1 MVEEGRRGLHAE
13 VKLKVLLSM
22 DSTVLSRAS
31 MLFTCIFPSYTH
43 AFMQITRSSI
53 PWSTIIPISFDDR
66 RELSLFCKERCSF
79 KTLFLSLNIV
89 YSIIY
94 ENFLILMSECLRE
107 LEELL
112 IFSSFELDESD

>member
-1 MVEEGRRGLHAE
+1 
-13 VKLKVLLSM
+13 
-22 DSTVLSRAS
+22 
-31 MLFTCIFPSYTH
+31 
-43 AFMQITRSSI
+43 MQITRSSI

-89 YSIIY
+89 YLIIY

-112 IFSSFELDESD
+112 IFSSFELDESDWVSIENQFFFFALNFSVSGEG